1 MCYYITAT
9 MAPNGDESAVRRLA
23 KASLLK
29 WEPLDN
35 PGVVKQLHPGERY
48 FLTTRG
54 MCDCGTEIGVS
65 LRSDGRLPDRDPDL
79 SREIKRLKKKGWT
92 ENKIDRWIEQT
103 KADAARKHAESEA
116 RLSGPHPE
124 VDRWI
129 QFVSEV
135 LAGKHAD
142 WVGILVHWYGG
153 NVTTEAIV
161 VGNRR
166 WLALHDFT
174 EDYLLNA
181 EENTLHTVTLQTRF
195 MPK

>member
-35 PGVVKQLHPGERY
+35 PGVLKQLHPGELY

-65 LRSDGRLPDRDPDL
+65 IRTDGILPDRGPDL
-79 SREIKRLKKKGWT
+79 SREIKKLKKKGWT

-103 KADAARKHAESEA
+103 KADAARRHSESET

-124 VDRWI
+124 VFRWI
-129 QFVSEV
+129 QFVSAV
-135 LAGKHAD
+135 LEGSHAD
-142 WVGILVHWYGG
+142 WIGILVHWYGG
-153 NVTTEAIV
+153 SVTTEAIAA
-161 VGNRR
+161 GNRR
-166 WLALHDFT
+166 WLTLDKFT

-181 EENTLHTVTLQTRF
+181 EENTLHTVTLRSQ
-195 MPK
+195 MP

>member
-1 MCYYITAT
+1 
-9 MAPNGDESAVRRLA
+9 MAPNGDESTVRRLA

-35 PGVVKQLHPGERY
+35 PGVSKQLRRGERY

-65 LRSDGRLPDRDPDL
+65 TRTDGTLPPRDPDL
-79 SREIKRLKKKGWT
+79 WREIKKLKKKGWT
-92 ENKIDRWIEQT
+92 GTKIDRWIEQT
-103 KADAARKHAESEA
+103 KADAARKHQEAEA

-129 QFVSEV
+129 QFVSAV
-135 LAGKHAD
+135 LTGNHAD
-142 WVGILVHWYGG
+142 WIGILLHWYGG
-153 NVTTEAIV
+153 NVTTEAIAA
-161 VGNRR
+161 GNRR
-166 WLALHDFT
+166 WLSLDDFT

-181 EENTLHTVTLQTRF
+181 EEDILHTVALNAEVT
-195 MPK
+195 

>member
-1 MCYYITAT
+1 

-35 PGVVKQLHPGERY
+35 PGVIKQLRRGERY

-65 LRSDGRLPDRDPDL
+65 VRTAGTLPPRDADL
-79 SREIKRLKKKGWT
+79 SREVKKLKKKGWT
-92 ENKIDRWIEQT
+92 DAKVDRWIEQT
-103 KADAARKHAESEA
+103 KADVARKHTESEA
-116 RLSGPHPE
+116 RLRGPHPE

-129 QFVSEV
+129 QFVSLV
-135 LAGKHAD
+135 LAGNHAD
-142 WVGILVHWYGG
+142 WIGILVHWYGG
-153 NVTTEAIV
+153 NVATEAIAA
-161 VGNRR
+161 GNRR
-166 WLALHDFT
+166 WVTLDNFT

-181 EENTLHTVTLQTRF
+181 EEDTLHTIARYDEVT
-195 MPK
+195 